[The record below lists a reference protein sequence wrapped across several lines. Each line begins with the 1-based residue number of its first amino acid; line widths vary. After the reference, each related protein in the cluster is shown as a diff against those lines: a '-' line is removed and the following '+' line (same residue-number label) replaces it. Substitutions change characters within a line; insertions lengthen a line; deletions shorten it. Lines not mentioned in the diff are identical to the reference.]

1 MQTDFPSDRPDPNDA
16 AKPGSPSRAQDG
28 QEIDEADI
36 PILFE
41 TIETAEDA
49 PTDLVETDQGVVT
62 LSLTDAVIDDDKE
75 PHQAP
80 LVDPYDEDG
89 RHHHHSD
96 EAERQEM
103 QSIASL
109 LAAPESAA
117 IATQADTAASLA
129 QLSDAQLPGASPQ
142 DQVSE
147 SLTAGHG
154 ALGLDSAA
162 SDTTLESTKPHLK
175 KGENPFLPQHILD
188 KLNQG
193 RRNLVE
199 EIAQSSAALD
209 ASTARL
215 RSRTRSE
222 RFERINELAEAPSAQ
237 RGRVAEQRDQLI
249 DDLVEEFLPLIAAE
263 LRRRLKRMLKD

>member
-1 MQTDFPSDRPDPNDA
+1 MQTDFPSDRPDQSDA
-16 AKPGSPSRAQDG
+16 AEPGSTNRTQDG

-41 TIETAEDA
+41 TVEPPEDA
-49 PTDLVETDQGVVT
+49 PTDLVETDDGVVT
-62 LSLTDAVIDDDKE
+62 LSLTSALVEDGSE

-89 RHHHHSD
+89 RHHRHSD
-96 EAERQEM
+96 DAERHELRAM
-103 QSIASL
+103 ESILAAAQDDTPVAAGTNTSAL
-109 LAAPESAA
+109 LAN
-117 IATQADTAASLA
+117 
-129 QLSDAQLPGASPQ
+129 LSDAELPGAAPQ
-142 DQVSE
+142 NNLEPPVV
-147 SLTAGHG
+147 GNIG
-154 ALGLDSAA
+154 ALDPSSIVADAA
-162 SDTTLESTKPHLK
+162 RAQQK

-188 KLNQG
+188 RLNQG

-222 RFERINELAEAPSAQ
+222 RLERINELAESPNAQ
-237 RGRVAEQRDQLI
+237 RGRIGEQRDQLI